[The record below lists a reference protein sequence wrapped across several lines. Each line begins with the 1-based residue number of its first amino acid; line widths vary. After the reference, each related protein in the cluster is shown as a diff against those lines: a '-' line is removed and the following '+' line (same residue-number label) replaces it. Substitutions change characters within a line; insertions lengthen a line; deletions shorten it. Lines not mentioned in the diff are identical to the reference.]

1 MQFNEILV
9 MFSNG
14 RFTLIPFVS
23 SSSKFPISKASA
35 ALTSPRGGINGGI
48 NFNKYTC
55 FQSTSLKN
63 GCSFTSSAL
72 EKRHELITKEKFFF
86 FKNKFTFFP
95 CSPAVS
101 QLPAGVIL
109 RVKCAFHL
117 SLFPVIRSTGEK
129 KTSLTIL
136 SPKPAAPSLPLSWS
150 FCLFHVC
157 LWFYVDG
164 MDYV

>member
-1 MQFNEILV
+1 

-72 EKRHELITKEKFFF
+72 EKRNELITKEKFFF

-101 QLPAGVIL
+101 QLPVGVIL

-117 SLFPVIRSTGEK
+117 SLFPVIRSTGEEENIIDN
-129 KTSLTIL
+129 SLAETGLSVITIVMVIL
-136 SPKPAAPSLPLSWS
+136 SISCLSLVL
-150 FCLFHVC
+150 C
-157 LWFYVDG
+157 
-164 MDYV
+164 